1 MIQEKLSGTGVALV
15 TPLLSNRNVDF
26 DNLSKLIDHVIEG
39 GVDYLVCLGTT
50 GESPTFSWTEKIEI
64 LNHTIAAAKDR
75 VPVVFGLGSNSTQ
88 EVLGK
93 MDEIRSLPIDAILS
107 VSPYYNR
114 PSQDG
119 LLRHYHAIAEAS
131 SKPVIIY
138 NVPGRTSSNVDA
150 KTVLALAK
158 HENIIGIKDATAD
171 MFQLSTLAREKPEGF
186 LLISGEDSLS
196 LPTMSVGGEGLISV
210 LANLLPKE
218 ISEMIRSAIAGDF
231 EKARSLHLQLLP
243 FFKLSTLEGNPPSI
257 KTGLQALG
265 IGERYVRSPL
275 FEGSKALLEQFVA
288 ALSQKKGVTSTP

>member
-93 MDEIRSLPIDAILS
+93 MDEIQSLPIDAILS